1 MACPYQGQERCLD
14 VALERKVPVGLTVL
28 IAQPF
33 GSFKV
38 GIALEI
44 GIVEIGFGL
53 VMGLLEVVEQIQVW
67 AETCGE
73 KSSVVELL
81 GSVTFHVR
89 QVFLVGD
96 QMADSAFCP
105 VAVPVE
111 AHAGLCSGRSS
122 LLDDG
127 EVGLVEKLLRHV
139 SKILSTS

>member
-1 MACPYQGQERCLD
+1 MPPGDAGGHPL
-14 VALERKVPVGLTVL
+14 LELRDEVVG
-28 IAQPF
+28 A
-33 GSFKV
+33 
-38 GIALEI
+38 
-44 GIVEIGFGL
+44 GL
-53 VMGLLEVVEQIQVW
+53 VMGLLEVVEQIQVR

-81 GSVTFHVR
+81 GSVTFHLR

-96 QMADSAFCP
+96 QMTDSAFCP

-127 EVGLVEKLLRHV
+127 EVEKLLRHV